1 MKRRVHKSRILSM
14 ILAAALAVSLAAPA
28 AMAAE
33 QDSLDG
39 LKAAAETVTEQETAE
54 STAAEASVTAENFY
68 TNEVSVDA
76 LSIALTDP
84 EEISLGNKYYDYE
97 SYDYTVSINLTEGDS
112 GTFVIN
118 ESASTYADLGT
129 ITDVSYESDS
139 KALTV
144 NSDGTYTANYAESY
158 ITLTVTVDYTD
169 SDGDTGTETFCYGI
183 YIYPDMSKV
192 KLDTTSY
199 TYYRSADSYTSAGL
213 TVKVKSDYT
222 FDLYDELTEV
232 SVTNTGSK
240 ITVNWDLEENVFT
253 FKFYGSGST
262 TLKIT
267 INDKTYKIKVK
278 IVEISCST
286 DSVLLSPGKSKTVR
300 VKGIGSNAKIKW
312 KSSNKKVATVKKNG
326 KKAKIKAKKKG
337 NAVITATVN
346 GSVKVGCAVSV
357 TTKKKVKAIKWAQK
371 YIASGAKYSQS
382 KRMQDGYYDCSALV
396 WKAYSRVGYYFGDK
410 SYAPTA
416 ASIAKYLKTQ
426 NRLKGKCTWKKTQ
439 KMVMTAGDLIFQT
452 GSDNGRFKGIYHVE
466 MFCGYA
472 LAYYDTNG
480 KPVVTTTW
488 ASRGD
493 GYGDYASLYGT
504 P

>member
-1 MKRRVHKSRILSM
+1 M
-14 ILAAALAVSLAAPA
+14 ILAVTLAVSLAAPV

-33 QDSLDG
+33 KAGSDSSDT
-39 LKAAAETVTEQETAE
+39 AAETVTAQETAE
-54 STAAEASVTAENFY
+54 STAAVVSVTAESFY

-84 EEISLGNKYYDYE
+84 DEISLGSQNYDYD
-97 SYDYTVSINLTEGDS
+97 SDDYTVAFNLTAGDS

-118 ESASTYADLGT
+118 ESSSPYADLGT
-129 ITDVSYESDS
+129 ITGVSYKSDS
-139 KALTV
+139 NALTV
-144 NSDGTYTANYAESY
+144 NSDGTYTANCAASY
-158 ITLTVTVDYTD
+158 IDLSVTVRYTD
-169 SDGDTGTETFCYGI
+169 SDGDTGTATFYYGI

-192 KLDTTSY
+192 SLDTTSY
-199 TYYRSADSYTSAGL
+199 TYYRSADSYTTSSSL
-213 TVKVKSDYT
+213 TVKINSDYT

-232 SVTNTGSK
+232 SVSNTGSK

-253 FKFYGSGST
+253 FSFYGSGTT

-267 INDKTYKIKVK
+267 INDRTYTIDVT

-286 DSVLLSPGKSKTVR
+286 DSILLSPGGSKTVR
-300 VKGIGSNAKIKW
+300 VKGAGSNAKIKW
-312 KSSNKKVATVKKNG
+312 TSSNKKVATVKKNG

-346 GSVKVGCAVSV
+346 GSIKVGCAVSV
-357 TTKKKVKAIKWAQK
+357 TSKKKVKAIKWAQK
-371 YIASGAKYSQS
+371 YIASGVKYSQS
-382 KRMQDGYYDCSALV
+382 KRMQDGYYDCSSLV

-416 ASIAKYLKTQ
+416 ASIAKYLKKQ
-426 NRLKGKCTWKKTQ
+426 NSLKGKCTWKKTQ

-472 LAYYDTNG
+472 LAYYDESG

-488 ASRGD
+488 AARGD